1 MTCARRLRVAFA
13 FGSGVLAAG
22 AAQACEASWAEFAAL
37 GDYDATSAQA
47 SPVYLEV
54 GFKDEEA
61 CARASVSLVPATD
74 APAAAYRSRSAR
86 LVGAGGRMLRLEANG
101 DAPHG
106 SRSGRSVG
114 GARSFPVFRIAPH
127 QFEPSGVYAESFQ
140 LLIDGKPQGA
150 FNPELRVFVAPAA
163 LFRATEIPLEIDFG
177 SLSSGPAQER
187 RPVIV
192 SGNVK
197 FLYQATSSATMIV
210 KSDGDGRLIH
220 ERGAEF
226 TPIRY
231 SVTINGA
238 PMALGVR
245 REVDLKPGAQG
256 TGLIEVT
263 LENIGMR
270 YAGKYA
276 DRLTVSIVGHD

>member
-106 SRSGRSVG
+106 SHSGRSVG

-127 QFEPSGVYAESFQ
+127 QFEPSGVYAESFSTFNRRKAARRLQ
-140 LLIDGKPQGA
+140 SGASGFRRSGGLVPRDGNSSRNRLRILVERSGA
-150 FNPELRVFVAPAA
+150 RAA
-163 LFRATEIPLEIDFG
+163 ARHR
-177 SLSSGPAQER
+177 ER
-187 RPVIV
+187 KRQVSV
-192 SGNVK
+192 SGHQ
-197 FLYQATSSATMIV
+197 LRDDDRQ
-210 KSDGDGRLIH
+210 
-220 ERGAEF
+220 
-226 TPIRY
+226 IRWRWAAH
-231 SVTINGA
+231 S
-238 PMALGVR
+238 
-245 REVDLKPGAQG
+245 
-256 TGLIEVT
+256 
-263 LENIGMR
+263 
-270 YAGKYA
+270 
-276 DRLTVSIVGHD
+276 